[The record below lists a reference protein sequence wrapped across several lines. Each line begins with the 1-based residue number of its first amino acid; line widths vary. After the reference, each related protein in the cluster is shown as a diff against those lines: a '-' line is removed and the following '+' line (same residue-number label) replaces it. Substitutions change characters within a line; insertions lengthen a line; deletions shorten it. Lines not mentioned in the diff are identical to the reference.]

1 MAAVTEEGVEKR
13 DPRLEF
19 IQETV
24 LRSLRV
30 KPEKWAR
37 LLISDEQRSFINK
50 FIENYQPQVY
60 PLTLILTLTACMRTW
75 YRHTSLQFIVCT

>member
-1 MAAVTEEGVEKR
+1 MLAEPSVESK

-19 IQETV
+19 IEQTC

-37 LLISDEQRSFINK
+37 LLISDEQRNFINK
-50 FIENYQPQVY
+50 FIDFNYPQVHKS
-60 PLTLILTLTACMRTW
+60 TL
-75 YRHTSLQFIVCT
+75 

>member
-1 MAAVTEEGVEKR
+1 MKWSIMAAVIEEGVEKR

-37 LLISDEQRSFINK
+37 LLISDEQRNFINK
-50 FIENYQPQVY
+50 FIENYHPQVN
-60 PLTLILTLTACMRTW
+60 
-75 YRHTSLQFIVCT
+75 F